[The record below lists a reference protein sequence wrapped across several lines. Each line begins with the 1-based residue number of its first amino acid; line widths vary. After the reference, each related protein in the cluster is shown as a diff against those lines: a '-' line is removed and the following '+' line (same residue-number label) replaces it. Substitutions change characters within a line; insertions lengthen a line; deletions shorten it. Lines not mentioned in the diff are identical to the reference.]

1 MFCAYLSWISEK
13 KSKKWHFLICCLSLL
28 VRRAVIAAR
37 ASARTQAVIDRR
49 DFAWFSKTKK
59 HLKTNIFLDQLV
71 LSKDK
76 KGDYSEKYA
85 KKMHKKAIRDK
96 SRNFPPET
104 DFLTHCR
111 NKTIHQTRSGIVAFE
126 RRLKIIL
133 IWLVWRMWVIIQ
145 RH

>member
-1 MFCAYLSWISEK
+1 M
-13 KSKKWHFLICCLSLL
+13 
-28 VRRAVIAAR
+28 
-37 ASARTQAVIDRR
+37 
-49 DFAWFSKTKK
+49 
-59 HLKTNIFLDQLV
+59 KTNIFLDQLV

-96 SRNFPPET
+96 PRNFPPET

-126 RRLKIIL
+126 RQLD
-133 IWLVWRMWVIIQ
+133 
-145 RH
+145 